1 MVFSTRQILVA
12 AVALLGSVAARADQV
27 VLVPPLDGTL
37 YEADPAITSN
47 GLGSHFFVGINA
59 TSFKH
64 RGLLAFDFS
73 SIPAGSTITSAS
85 LSLSLDRAHGSSLAI
100 SMYRVT
106 TAWGEGTSNAGTAND
121 GAGAVVTPGDVTWI
135 HSNYPN
141 TLWTTPGGDFVQTA
155 SATTTVS
162 GVNFYTWSGPG
173 LVSDI
178 QGWLANPASNH
189 GWLMKG
195 PETVVGASKR
205 FVSGDST
212 NIFQVPMLT
221 ITYTA
226 PAGCPADL
234 DDGSGTGVRDGAVT
248 IEDLLYFLVQFEA
261 GSAGADLDNGTG
273 TGTHDGAVTIEDLLY
288 FLSHFEGG
296 C

>member
-1 MVFSTRQILVA
+1 MEMRSIMVGVTTLLLA
-12 AVALLGSVAARADQV
+12 AAGSRAEQV

-47 GLGSHFFVGINA
+47 GIGSHFFVGVNA

-73 SIPAGSTITSAS
+73 SIPAGSTINSAS
-85 LSLSLDRAHGSSLAI
+85 LSLSLDRSHGGALAI

-106 TAWGEGTSNAGTAND
+106 TPWGEGTSNAGNAND

-135 HSNYPN
+135 HSNYPSAF
-141 TLWTTPGGDFVQTA
+141 WTTPGGDFVTTA
-155 SATTTVS
+155 SATTTVN
-162 GVNFYTWSGPG
+162 GVNFYTWSGAG
-173 LVSDI
+173 LAGDI

-189 GWLMKG
+189 GWLLKG

-205 FVSGDST
+205 FMSGDST

-221 ITYTA
+221 INYAA

-234 DDGSGTGVRDGAVT
+234 DNGSGSGTRDGAVN
-248 IEDLLYFLVQFEA
+248 IDDLLYFLAAFEA
-261 GSAGADLDNGTG
+261 GGAGADLDNGTG
-273 TGTHDGAVTIEDLLY
+273 TGTHDGAVTIDDLLY
-288 FLSHFEGG
+288 FLVHFEAG